1 MKIEGFGLGLHAQ
14 RPLVA
19 PSTFAQGHFYF
30 KQPFELVDNI
40 PETVIPCG
48 SSHIEECSVN
58 LMSLADRVVVVTG
71 AGQGIGRAI
80 AKGAV
85 ELGARVAAVDLN
97 ATTLASLSHEL
108 PESQLLTLA
117 GSVADPQ
124 FAQRAIQQTVERFG
138 GVHGLVNN
146 AGIVVAAMIHKMTV
160 EQWRQ
165 VIDVNMSGAFYFLQ
179 AAGQHMLERAKAGD
193 GSGGSIVNISSDAG
207 RRGTVGQINYSA
219 AKSAMLGM
227 TMSAAREWGRHAIRV
242 NTVAFGVVETDMTQK
257 IRGESELSEKYLA
270 QIPFGRWSTP
280 EEVAAPVLFL
290 LSNGASY
297 VTGQHLSVNGGYHM
311 SA

>member
-1 MKIEGFGLGLHAQ
+1 MN
-14 RPLVA
+14 LV
-19 PSTFAQGHFYF
+19 
-30 KQPFELVDNI
+30 
-40 PETVIPCG
+40 
-48 SSHIEECSVN
+48 
-58 LMSLADRVVVVTG
+58 SLAGRVVIVTG
-71 AGQGIGRAI
+71 AGQGIGKAI

-85 ELGARVAAVDLN
+85 ALGARVAAIDVN
-97 ATTLASLSHEL
+97 PKTLASLSQEL
-108 PESQLLTLA
+108 PESSLLSLA
-117 GSVADPQ
+117 GSVADPE
-124 FAQRAIQQTVERFG
+124 FAQAAVRSTVERFG
-138 GVHGLVNN
+138 AVHGLVNN

-179 AAGQHMLERAKAGD
+179 AVGQHMLERAKAGD
-193 GSGGSIVNISSDAG
+193 DSGGSIVNISSDAG
-207 RRGTVGQINYSA
+207 RRGTIGQINYSA

-227 TMSAAREWGRHAIRV
+227 TMSAAREWGRYAIRV
-242 NTVAFGVVETDMTQK
+242 NTVAFGVVETNMTEK
-257 IRGESELSEKYLA
+257 IRGESELSEKYLT